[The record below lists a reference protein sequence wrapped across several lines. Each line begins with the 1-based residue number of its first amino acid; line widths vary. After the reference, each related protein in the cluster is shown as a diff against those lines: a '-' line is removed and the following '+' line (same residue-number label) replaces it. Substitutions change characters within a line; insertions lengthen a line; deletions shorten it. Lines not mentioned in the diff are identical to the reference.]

1 MELDAFTQVKGVG
14 QAILGNIPT
23 GGQARFDFGTA
34 ALELGQAVE
43 HGFGGRIE
51 IGAAGVLAG
60 VEAGGAGFGAVD
72 QGGGCLGH
80 WYKGQKACGEE
91 QWLDGDFFHGDP

>member
-1 MELDAFTQVKGVG
+1 MEGVL
-14 QAILGNIPT
+14 QAVVGNVPFCR
-23 GGQARFDFGTA
+23 QAGFDVGAA
-34 ALELGQAVE
+34 ALELGEAVE
-43 HGFGGRIE
+43 DGFGGGVE
-51 IGAAGVLAG
+51 VGAAGVLAG